1 MDSVAV
7 KSCEILRFGEA
18 ASALRDDMLA
28 VEEPLEI
35 RVAYGAGAQRRRQ
48 SVAVTMRTPGHD
60 FELAMGFLFTEGLIG
75 KGADVTLMRYVGDEM
90 NVLLVELHPDFPY
103 DPERLSRHFYA
114 SSSCGVCGKGSIEM
128 VQTHSCYTLA
138 AGEPMLSVDLV
149 HGLPAMLS
157 EHQDVFACTGGLHA
171 AGLFDAEGHL
181 LILRE
186 DVGRHN
192 AVDKLVGVALR
203 EGRLPLRNRILL
215 VSGRAGFEL
224 VQKAV
229 MAGIPV
235 LAAVGAPSSLSV
247 SLAETYGMT
256 LIGFLRDKRF
266 NVYTGR
272 ERFRQ
277 T

>member
-7 KSCEILRFGEA
+7 KSCEITWYGEET
-18 ASALRDDMLA
+18 SALRDDVLA

-35 RVAYGAGAQRRRQ
+35 RVAFGAGAARRRQ

-60 FELAMGFLFTEGLIG
+60 FELAMGFLFTEGLIA
-75 KGADVTLMRYVGDEM
+75 KGADVTMMRYVGDDM
-90 NVLLVELHPDFPY
+90 NVLQVELHPDFPY
-103 DPERLSRHFYA
+103 DPERLSRNFYA

-128 VQTHSCYTLA
+128 VQTHSCYTLT
-138 AGEPMLSVDLV
+138 AGEPLLTAALV
-149 HGLPAMLS
+149 HGLPALLS
-157 EHQDVFACTGGLHA
+157 KGQDVFACTGGLHA
-171 AGLFDAEGHL
+171 AGLFDAEGRL

-192 AVDKLVGVALR
+192 AVDKLVGVAIR
-203 EGRLPLRNRILL
+203 EGSLPLRNHILL

-266 NVYTGR
+266 NVYAGE
-272 ERFRQ
+272 ERFI
-277 T
+277 